1 MADQLPFS
9 FLVPSSD
16 WVAPTELPDLR
27 GTGVIAIDTE
37 TRDDGLKYDR
47 GPGWAIGMSRV
58 VGVSM
63 ASKRGKVYVSLRHPE
78 SENFDHDQVGRWLA
92 DHVGSGEEIVFQN
105 APYDLGNITTEWPDV
120 PLPDRLH
127 DTNGM
132 AFMLDEQRLTYNLD
146 SLCRWQGVPGKDESL
161 LVEVARAYGYDPKGE
176 LWKLPARY
184 VGPYGEQDAQSTLE
198 LYWKFMPQ
206 LIGQE
211 VLEAYQLEMDLI
223 PMVLAMRRRGIR
235 MNVDRLEQSRD
246 EMYATRDQA
255 LDELSRRLSIGRD
268 VKIQDV
274 SSKKFLSTVF
284 RNEKITPPKTEIG
297 NDSFESDWMAKLD
310 HWLPQLCARALKYH
324 DAGHKFIDGYLL
336 SSLHRGRIHAEVNQ
350 FRSDRGG
357 TKTSRFSYSNPP
369 LQQMPSRDDLI
380 ATKIRGGFEPEPGEI
395 WGALDYSQQEYRLI
409 VHFAILCKV
418 AGADKP
424 AAMYRENPKTDFH
437 DMVAELTGLPRR
449 RAKDVN
455 FAKAFGAGV
464 PKFAL
469 MTGMTLEEAAA
480 TMAQYDEEAPFVK
493 RLSEFVM
500 NVASNRG
507 YIRMLDGARAR
518 FERWEPRWFDRK
530 NAPHGV
536 QLNACSR
543 EEAME
548 RIRDP
553 NHPWSGQLK
562 RAFTHKAMNW
572 LIQGSAA
579 RMTKLSMRACWRAGL
594 MPMLQMHDELD
605 FSFSE
610 KRQSEIAV
618 ECMRDTVKLEVPV
631 VVDAEFGVNWGR
643 AKTEK
648 DANKNVVYDA
658 TWESAVVER
667 DRR

>member
-1 MADQLPFS
+1 VPDQLPFN
-9 FLVPSSD
+9 FMVPSSD

-37 TRDDGLKYDR
+37 TKDDGLKYDR
-47 GPGWAIGMSRV
+47 GPGWAMGMSRI

-63 ASKRGKVYVSLRHPE
+63 ASKRGKVYVSLAHPD
-78 SENFDHDQVGRWLA
+78 SNNFDHTQVGRWLA
-92 DHVGSGEEIVFQN
+92 DHMSSGEEIVFQN
-105 APYDLGNITTEWPDV
+105 APYDLGNITSEWGSV
-120 PLPDRLH
+120 PLPARLH

-246 EMYATRDQA
+246 WMYSVRNECLA
-255 LDELSRRLSIGRD
+255 ELSRRLAIGRAVTIED
-268 VKIQDV
+268 VN
-274 SSKKFLSTVF
+274 SKKFLSTVF

-310 HWLPQLCARALKYH
+310 HWLPQLCARAMKYH

-369 LQQMPSRDDLI
+369 LQQMPSRDDEI
-380 ATKIRGGFEPEPGEI
+380 ATRIRGGFEPEHGEI

-424 AAMYRENPKTDFH
+424 AAMYRDNPKTDFH

-469 MTGMTLEEAAA
+469 MTGMSLEEAEA
-480 TMAQYDEEAPFVK
+480 TMKQYDEEAPFVK
-493 RLSEFVM
+493 RLSEFVS
-500 NVASNRG
+500 NVANNRG

-518 FERWEPRWFDRK
+518 FDRWEPRWYDRK
-530 NAPHGV
+530 KPVPEGKSV
-536 QLNACSR
+536 NACSR

-548 RIRDP
+548 RLRDP
-553 NHPWSGQLK
+553 DHPWSGQLK
-562 RAFTHKAMNW
+562 RAFTHKSMNW

-594 MPMLQMHDELD
+594 TPLLQMHDELD

-648 DANKNVVYDA
+648 DANKRVVYDA
-658 TWESAVVER
+658 SWEAAVGEMR
-667 DRR
+667 